1 MIYTENYFQL
11 WRIIADNKEEESEE
25 MLAPGSGLACRCLCD
40 TKEKYFIHL
49 TRGGPC
55 LAAACPVSTDQAR
68 GCWSWA
74 EVRRP
79 LTMRK
84 LRQTFKLRYEGAV
97 NTAAC
102 RASNTSPR
110 QVFRLSFPIFV
121 WRMITSQ
128 EICGVM
134 MLFAEGQG
142 AWDCYFDCCECEWVA
157 H

>member
-25 MLAPGSGLACRCLCD
+25 MLAPGSGSACRCLCD

-49 TRGGPC
+49 TRGGPR
-55 LAAACPVSTDQAR
+55 LAAACPQTRLRWGEEAPDHEANMNN
-68 GCWSWA
+68 WA
-74 EVRRP
+74 MKELSILQPAELLRHRV
-79 LTMRK
+79 K
-84 LRQTFKLRYEGAV
+84 L
-97 NTAAC
+97 
-102 RASNTSPR
+102 
-110 QVFRLSFPIFV
+110 FRLSFPIFV

-128 EICGVM
+128 EICGAM

>member
-55 LAAACPVSTDQAR
+55 LAAACPVSTDQAQ

-84 LRQTFKLRYEGAV
+84 LWQTFKTEVWRNCQYCSLQSFYV
-97 NTAAC
+97 TAC
-102 RASNTSPR
+102 